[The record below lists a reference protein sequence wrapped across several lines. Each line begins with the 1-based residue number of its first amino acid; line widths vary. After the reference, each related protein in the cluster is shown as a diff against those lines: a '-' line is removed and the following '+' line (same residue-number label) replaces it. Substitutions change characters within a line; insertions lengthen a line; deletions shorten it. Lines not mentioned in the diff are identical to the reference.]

1 MAERSEFELPV
12 PVSKLPDDSIMLSFA
27 TSRRVVKRPHPD
39 RICDAPQVCR

>member
-27 TSRRVVKRPHPD
+27 TSRRVVKRSHPGPHF
-39 RICDAPQVCR
+39 CDAL